1 MSLLVANNIT
11 KFYGPDEIFSNL
23 SVEIPPKARVGLVG
37 PNGAG
42 KTTLINILA
51 GLDSPTDGRVTMAK
65 NSRIAYLPQRPEMAG
80 DHTVWEEQLKAF
92 EDLQVMEAKLSELEH
107 QMADE
112 DTYDQA
118 LEVYGPLQAEF
129 ERLGGYTY
137 ETRIRMVLTGVGFKP
152 EEFDTPLPKLSGG
165 QKTRTMMCRLL
176 LEEPDMLILDEPTN
190 HLDIYAVEWLENFLR
205 SFPGAVLAV
214 SHDRYFIDHFAT
226 TVWELEFKQLE
237 VYRGNYTHYLKQRD
251 ERRERRQKEF
261 DSQQE
266 FLSKEMDYI
275 RKHMGSRWTAQAKGR
290 LKKLETMKKRGKIL
304 DSAPRNRQSM
314 KLHINTNVRSG
325 DQVIIT
331 DDLVVGYEQDKP
343 LVHVP
348 DVLVIRGET
357 VAIIGPNG
365 VGKSTLL
372 KTILGDL
379 DALAG
384 QSKLGANVKIG
395 YFAQAHELLNANNS
409 ILDEIISA
417 KPMGIGEAR
426 NFLGR
431 FMFSNDDV
439 FRPIETLSG
448 GERGRVAL
456 AKLALQGA
464 NLLLLDEPTNHLDI
478 DSQEILQA
486 VLEDFE
492 GTILLVSHDRYLID
506 ELATQIWD
514 VSPLN
519 LNVFEGTYQEFI
531 TARNRRLAQ
540 QQEEAQA
547 EKNDSS
553 NGNKGTNFSEK
564 KHGLNPYEVRKKVE
578 KLEAIIEQL
587 EVKLGVI
594 TTQLDEAS
602 ANGDT
607 AKVTKLGAMY
617 TKTEAELEAIVDEWG
632 KYAD

>member
-1 MSLLVANNIT
+1 MSLLVANNLT

-23 SVEIPPKARVGLVG
+23 SLEIPPKARIALVG

-51 GLDSPTDGRVTMAK
+51 GLDSPTDGRVARAK
-65 NSRIAYLPQRPEMAG
+65 NTRIAYLPQRPELAG
-80 DHTVWEEQLKAF
+80 THTVWEEQLKAF
-92 EDLQVMEAKLSELEH
+92 DDLRAMEAQLAALEY
-107 QMADE
+107 QMADAKT
-112 DTYDQA
+112 DAQA
-118 LEVYGPLQAEF
+118 LEEYGSLQAEF

-137 ETRIRMVLTGVGFKP
+137 ETRIKMVLTGVGFQP
-152 EEFDTPLPKLSGG
+152 SEYDMPLPKLSGG

-190 HLDIYAVEWLENFLR
+190 HLDIYAVEWLENFLK

-214 SHDRYFIDHFAT
+214 SHDRYFIDHFAST
-226 TVWELEFKQLE
+226 IWEMEFKQLE
-237 VYRGNYTHYLKQRD
+237 AYRGNYTHYLKQRE
-251 ERRERRQKEF
+251 ERRNRRQKEF

-266 FLSKEMDYI
+266 FISKEMAYI

-304 DSAPRNRQSM
+304 ESAPRHRRTM
-314 KLHINTNVRSG
+314 KLNINTDLRSG

-331 DDLVVGYEQDKP
+331 EDLVVGYESGRP

-372 KTILGDL
+372 KTILGERE
-379 DALAG
+379 ALAG
-384 QSKLGANVKIG
+384 VTKLGANVKVG
-395 YFAQAHELLNANNS
+395 YFAQAHELLNPQNS
-409 ILDEIISA
+409 ILDEIIST

-439 FRPIETLSG
+439 FRPISTLSG

-478 DSQEILQA
+478 DSQEVLQA

-506 ELATQIWD
+506 ALATQIWD
-514 VSPLN
+514 ISQHQLH
-519 LNVFEGTYQEFI
+519 VFAGTYQEFLR
-531 TARNRRLAQ
+531 ARNRRLEQ
-540 QQEEAQA
+540 QQPAQA
-547 EKNDSS
+547 
-553 NGNKGTNFSEK
+553 TK
-564 KHGLNPYEVRKKVE
+564 KSAPGANYAKKKYGLSPYEVKKKVAQLETTIE
-578 KLEAIIEQL
+578 KLEMKL
-587 EVKLGVI
+587 EEI
-594 TTQLDEAS
+594 RAQLDEAS
-602 ANGDT
+602 INGDAT
-607 AKVTKLGAMY
+607 QVTKLGAIY
-617 TKTEAELEAIVDEWG
+617 TQTEVELEAVVDEWG
-632 KYAD
+632 KFAD